1 MWKVP
6 HFGSFVALV
15 TVSYLLFS
23 MGPAK
28 TSAFGV
34 ASSSECRNS
43 YNLSDELVNKTV
55 DEYHNFTEGPRSR
68 TILAILGKVL
78 NGSSRFEIASA
89 LNISTDCLDYLDFT
103 LPEVALFLL
112 NTSQFNEVTFD
123 DAFRGVFV
131 PDIDEVLRLIITA
144 RPRISAF
151 GLNGNETLEELAL
164 SYNVSLTE
172 IRIVE
177 LLLLPFNNTDTNLL
191 AAMLETATAHS
202 FDLLNHTTE
211 ELAAILDLRHP
222 DDLKHYTFLQ
232 LLKISFAG
240 EIFFRGLQMK
250 IREVRD
256 SLHVTW
262 YEITQEVV
270 NVTNVLD
277 LVLTK
282 VPMRLRYLRGFLIG
296 AKREDL
302 ELLNTTLEEF
312 AELVN
317 MTVTEF
323 RDYKVYPQFVLFI
336 VKTKKEITVIN
347 GETKVEIRR
356 AVHEILMSYSVNIE
370 ELIQAFNLT
379 EFEINELSPLR
390 IEVLCARFT
399 LIRYATNLNMTLSDV
414 AEKLNKTEAALS
426 HNLTVKEF
434 HVVIRKL
441 LIVRTFEVMS
451 HMLGVSQDFLKNSL
465 EIKVPLSSLSLC
477 ELDTFLNITRH
488 TVLDLSE
495 VVTQKTLAFVVQING
510 VSITF
515 VYKLTIEQFITR
527 IMRLDIHYIFT
538 IRGLHYSFD
547 SSRLQILQK
556 YTLFDLERLFYL
568 NGEISEQKFIIFRRP
583 LIWIINKIIYLEEN
597 DVDECDR
604 KQDRCHRNSHCS
616 NLPGTYECH
625 CPPRGYRGR
634 YCDDINECQ
643 EQLAMCPRNAYC
655 RNTPGSYQCICGVG
669 YRHNAT
675 SNTCD
680 DINECDSVFDNFC
693 FFGGF
698 DCINTE
704 GSYYCMCPN
713 GSRYDNRYY
722 ICRDI
727 NECDEDPHICHRIE
741 KNSDCR
747 NRRPGFECL
756 CKSGFQP
763 FYNDSVTPRVLV
775 NCTDI
780 DECASGQA
788 ICPLNS
794 ECINFEG
801 GAECRCLP
809 GYQLKN
815 GKCRAKRFI
824 SVLLIWIRVITT
836 RTYTRVDCPSGF
848 PYFGKLHKKFYIYHN
863 GIISVGKR
871 YYRAEPKKLKDLK
884 KDVIAVFWANT
895 DVTRYTS
902 ITYQVVDR
910 STPEFREQLD
920 NTTDRL
926 KNCTGIDQFHATWML
941 VVTWERVS
949 PFARFFFFNPYV
961 HEQSTY
967 QAVLITNGTAS
978 YVIFNYEDGGM
989 NWTRRLQRKCAVG
1002 YSTKSKEYHYQD
1014 DDSFEENIFHI
1025 DSKEFVDDDSRVRT
1039 RGYFCKSLNTPNVPT
1054 LTNEQ
1059 KCMNWYNEEPD
1070 PDFWLAELNDCPAS
1084 RRAARRDN
1092 RYKKVSSKE
1101 RKKGS
1106 KGSKVDCYEL
1116 KFATRVYGASHECCY
1131 FKGGPNRDAFVSEP
1145 PEAGRAYRYHYKN
1158 KAQRQTGDIEPFEA
1172 CCSEGGSEL
1181 CSLFYQKRPLTEAAS
1196 AIVFALPC
1204 WCRFLAGGCR
1214 GRSCGLRRGPRRPF
1228 RRPFRAW
1235 FFGDPHISTLDSFQY
1250 TFNGLGEYVLTRS
1263 LDNFLHF
1270 HGRTERPLNTD
1281 GELTNATV
1289 FSAFAFKTNDSDRG
1303 QIVYDDSVPGNLSIT
1318 VSFQNSSCRNYTIG
1332 DFDEGLD
1339 FTGMSIERSD
1349 VNNNTVVVSFPSGFS
1364 IEVSP
1369 GIRLLQL
1376 SVSAPDDLMNNTEGL
1391 LGTFNGIKTDDL
1403 QYPNGTVISSN
1414 ATEEEIFHLGQEWK
1428 VPYEERMFVS
1438 SSCMLQNVS
1447 FDDTFIPA
1455 FLNLSAST
1463 PEIQALCGDNRE
1475 CIFDVQQT
1483 GNTELGEQTKGFEE
1497 DNQAAVDELGN
1508 TPPEIKGPTEINV
1521 TLNQEIE
1528 FSIEALDADND
1539 TITIEIDDLPAGAM
1553 FNFSKLNNMAHFVW
1567 RPVNASNV
1575 TLEFVATDSKND
1587 SSVLSVV
1594 INMCKCENDGEC
1606 DFTEFV
1612 GDNSGAF
1619 RVVGCNC
1626 SDGYEGTFCETEIPD
1641 ACADDPCFDNVTC
1654 NTTRNPFGFQCGP
1667 CPEGLTGD
1675 GENCYEFDEC
1685 ASPNVSLCNQ
1695 TCENSFGSFSCECDQ
1710 GYISRE
1716 EGRICEEI
1724 NECQDVNT
1732 RHNCT
1737 ENAFCTNLPGSF
1749 NCTCN
1754 LGFEGD
1760 PYTDCTD
1767 IDECT
1772 NGIATC
1778 SQNCLN
1784 TPGSFECSCK
1794 NGFQLDNNM
1803 ATCEDIDE
1811 CQGNHDCERI
1821 CDNRIGTYLCRC
1833 PPGFELN
1840 ADNVT
1845 CKVAEGSEC
1854 DETNGGCSDVCVN
1867 RTGEI
1872 TCYCNSGYNLTD
1884 DGKTC
1889 IDINECMTGNHGCE
1903 HECVNNN
1910 GSFTCSCNP
1919 GYALAVDGKTC
1930 KDFDECDLAF
1940 GVDNCSQVCENTEG
1954 SFQCSCEEGFLLQQ
1968 DNESCADI
1976 DECQLSPC
1984 SDGLCDNIPGSFQC
1998 LCPVPTFY
2006 SEGKCRGARVFAI
2019 VLTLSSLNGKVVE
2032 WEPLLL
2038 NKTSAVFGL
2047 LAREIERQIN
2057 AFYRSKRGFLRA
2069 IVRLFRR
2076 GSVIADVDLNF
2087 AENATDV
2094 TPETLN
2100 SELPDSGEMGNLTYD
2115 PQSAQIKDFNECD
2128 DTETHNCH
2136 KDAMCHNTDGSFECK
2151 CKDGYQGD
2159 GTTTCDPVPKPADED
2174 DDNNKRLAIILGCV
2188 FGAIVLLILIV
2199 LCCVT
2204 RGKRYKA
2211 DMEEPNVTNRFT
2223 SRSVHSDIHFPEN
2236 EKEKKTRTG
2245 SYELN
2250 PAPLYGNLDP
2260 ELRTSGEY
2268 DYPDPF
2274 PSGTRR
2280 TFYDNPGLQPE
2291 NTPVKA
2297 SQADS
2302 GL

>member
-1 MWKVP
+1 
-6 HFGSFVALV
+6 
-15 TVSYLLFS
+15 
-23 MGPAK
+23 
-28 TSAFGV
+28 
-34 ASSSECRNS
+34 
-43 YNLSDELVNKTV
+43 
-55 DEYHNFTEGPRSR
+55 
-68 TILAILGKVL
+68 
-78 NGSSRFEIASA
+78 
-89 LNISTDCLDYLDFT
+89 
-103 LPEVALFLL
+103 
-112 NTSQFNEVTFD
+112 
-123 DAFRGVFV
+123 
-131 PDIDEVLRLIITA
+131 
-144 RPRISAF
+144 
-151 GLNGNETLEELAL
+151 
-164 SYNVSLTE
+164 
-172 IRIVE
+172 
-177 LLLLPFNNTDTNLL
+177 
-191 AAMLETATAHS
+191 
-202 FDLLNHTTE
+202 
-211 ELAAILDLRHP
+211 
-222 DDLKHYTFLQ
+222 
-232 LLKISFAG
+232 
-240 EIFFRGLQMK
+240 
-250 IREVRD
+250 
-256 SLHVTW
+256 
-262 YEITQEVV
+262 
-270 NVTNVLD
+270 
-277 LVLTK
+277 
-282 VPMRLRYLRGFLIG
+282 
-296 AKREDL
+296 
-302 ELLNTTLEEF
+302 
-312 AELVN
+312 
-317 MTVTEF
+317 
-323 RDYKVYPQFVLFI
+323 
-336 VKTKKEITVIN
+336 
-347 GETKVEIRR
+347 
-356 AVHEILMSYSVNIE
+356 
-370 ELIQAFNLT
+370 
-379 EFEINELSPLR
+379 
-390 IEVLCARFT
+390 
-399 LIRYATNLNMTLSDV
+399 
-414 AEKLNKTEAALS
+414 
-426 HNLTVKEF
+426 
-434 HVVIRKL
+434 
-441 LIVRTFEVMS
+441 
-451 HMLGVSQDFLKNSL
+451 
-465 EIKVPLSSLSLC
+465 
-477 ELDTFLNITRH
+477 
-488 TVLDLSE
+488 
-495 VVTQKTLAFVVQING
+495 
-510 VSITF
+510 
-515 VYKLTIEQFITR
+515 
-527 IMRLDIHYIFT
+527 
-538 IRGLHYSFD
+538 
-547 SSRLQILQK
+547 
-556 YTLFDLERLFYL
+556 
-568 NGEISEQKFIIFRRP
+568 
-583 LIWIINKIIYLEEN
+583 
-597 DVDECDR
+597 
-604 KQDRCHRNSHCS
+604 
-616 NLPGTYECH
+616 
-625 CPPRGYRGR
+625 
-634 YCDDINECQ
+634 
-643 EQLAMCPRNAYC
+643 
-655 RNTPGSYQCICGVG
+655 
-669 YRHNAT
+669 
-675 SNTCD
+675 
-680 DINECDSVFDNFC
+680 
-693 FFGGF
+693 
-698 DCINTE
+698 
-704 GSYYCMCPN
+704 
-713 GSRYDNRYY
+713 
-722 ICRDI
+722 
-727 NECDEDPHICHRIE
+727 
-741 KNSDCR
+741 
-747 NRRPGFECL
+747 
-756 CKSGFQP
+756 
-763 FYNDSVTPRVLV
+763 
-775 NCTDI
+775 
-780 DECASGQA
+780 
-788 ICPLNS
+788 
-794 ECINFEG
+794 
-801 GAECRCLP
+801 
-809 GYQLKN
+809 
-815 GKCRAKRFI
+815 
-824 SVLLIWIRVITT
+824 
-836 RTYTRVDCPSGF
+836 VDCPSGF

-967 QAVLITNGTAS
+967 QAVLITSGTAS

-1116 KFATRVYGASHECCY
+1116 KFATHVYGASHECCY

-1172 CCSEGGSEL
+1172 CCSEGESEL

-1263 LDNFLHF
+1263 LDNFLYF

-1455 FLNLSAST
+1455 FLNLSALT
-1463 PEIQALCGDNRE
+1463 PEIQALCGDNSE

-1521 TLNQEIE
+1521 TLNQETE

-1619 RVVGCNC
+1619 RLVGCNC

-1749 NCTCN
+1749 NCTCD

-1889 IDINECMTGNHGCE
+1889 IDINECMTGNHGCG
-1903 HECVNNN
+1903 HKCVNNN

-2057 AFYRSKRGFLRA
+2057 TFYRSKRGFLRA

-2136 KDAMCHNTDGSFECK
+2136 KDATCHNTDGSFECK

-2174 DDNNKRLAIILGCV
+2174 DGNNKRLAIILGCV

-2250 PAPLYGNLDP
+2250 PAPMYGSLDP